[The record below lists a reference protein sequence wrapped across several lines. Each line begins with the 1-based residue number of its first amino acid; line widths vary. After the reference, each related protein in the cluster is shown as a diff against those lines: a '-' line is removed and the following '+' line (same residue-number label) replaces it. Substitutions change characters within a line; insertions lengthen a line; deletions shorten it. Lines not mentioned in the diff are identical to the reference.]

1 MKEGITKLFSFSS
14 TYIEAIGYD
23 AQCALLEVR
32 MANNGRLRRYVNVPE
47 EVWYQFRESAN
58 PDMYYR
64 RCICGH
70 FRETTVRPLMHSK
83 TQISL
88 DKNKISIYANNENR
102 SHN

>member
-1 MKEGITKLFSFSS
+1 MFGFSG

-32 MANNGRLRRYVNVPE
+32 MAISGRLRRYMEVPE
-47 EVWYQFRESAN
+47 DIWYQFRESVN

-70 FRETTVRPLMHSK
+70 FRETPVRPLVHSK
-83 TQISL
+83 NKISL
-88 DKNKISIYANNENR
+88 DKNKVSIYANNENR